1 MKKLFRSEPKNGT
14 RRASLCAFLIVALLL
29 TLPLTLSL
37 PCAAESETSREAVE
51 WQLSEDEYTL
61 IGNGRTYTRCNEL
74 PIGQKV
80 NTDTLY
86 VFENTVRL
94 DGRTMSVVASS
105 PDAEIV
111 WLTST
116 MSDLWDDP
124 YATAVFATKEGQTA
138 LEAMAAGQM
147 SAWRLEDDNSLFGS
161 TKQAFFD
168 SDLLRRMNDLT
179 ATEEV
184 DVSSLKSCTRYD
196 ILGYDRTGTVYT
208 VCGAVYKDADRYLY
222 VNYLTLGN
230 QYFDADGNFSY
241 RSGQVSAVRLEGDV
255 LSDFLAT
262 TERLKAV
269 SASVIYEDELTF
281 DPDEEMATSI
291 AAFWGCL
298 IIFGFILPIAPLV
311 VGLVMPHSAKRG
323 CPTRWYLVALLSA
336 VWIAIAIVIAIL
348 AA

>member
-37 PCAAESETSREAVE
+37 PCAAESETPREAVE

-61 IGNGRTYTRCNEL
+61 TGNGRTYTRCDEL
-74 PIGQKV
+74 PVGQKV

-105 PDAEIV
+105 PDAEVV

-116 MSDLWDDP
+116 ISDLWDDP
-124 YATAVFATKEGQTA
+124 YATAVFVTKEGRDA

-147 SAWRLEDDNSLFGS
+147 SSWRLEDDNSLFSS
-161 TKQAFFD
+161 TKQASFD
-168 SDLLRRMNDLT
+168 GDLLRRMNDLT

-184 DVSSLKSCTRYD
+184 NVSVLKGCVRYD
-196 ILGYDRTGTVYT
+196 ILGFDSTGTVYT
-208 VCGAVYKDADRYLY
+208 VCGAVYEERDRYLY
-222 VNYLTLGN
+222 VNYLSLGN

-241 RSGQVSAVRLEGDV
+241 RSGQVSAIRLEGDV

-262 TERLKAV
+262 TDRLKAV
-269 SASVIYEDELTF
+269 STSVIYEDELTF
-281 DPDEEMATSI
+281 NPDEEMETSI

-323 CPTRWYLVALLSA
+323 YPTRWYLVALLSA
-336 VWIAIAIVIAIL
+336 VWIVIAIVIAIL

>member
-37 PCAAESETSREAVE
+37 PCAAESETPREAVE

-61 IGNGRTYTRCNEL
+61 TGNGRTYTRCDEL
-74 PIGQKV
+74 PVGQKV

-105 PDAEIV
+105 PDAEVV

-116 MSDLWDDP
+116 ISDLWDDP
-124 YATAVFATKEGQTA
+124 YATAVFVTKEGRDA

-147 SAWRLEDDNSLFGS
+147 SSWRLEDDNSLFSS
-161 TKQAFFD
+161 TKQASFD
-168 SDLLRRMNDLT
+168 GDLLRRMNDLT

-184 DVSSLKSCTRYD
+184 NVSVLKGCVRYD
-196 ILGYDRTGTVYT
+196 ILGFDSTDTVYT
-208 VCGAVYKDADRYLY
+208 VCGAVYEERDRYLY

-241 RSGQVSAVRLEGDV
+241 RSGQVSAIRLEGDV

-262 TERLKAV
+262 MERLKSV
-269 SASVIYEDELTF
+269 STSVIHEDELTF
-281 DPDEEMATSI
+281 DPDEEMETSI

-323 CPTRWYLVALLSA
+323 YPTRWYLVALLSA
-336 VWIAIAIVIAIL
+336 VWIVIAIVIAIL

>member
-1 MKKLFRSEPKNGT
+1 MKKLFWSEPKNGT
-14 RRASLCAFLIVALLL
+14 RRASLCAFLIAALLL

-61 IGNGRTYTRCNEL
+61 TGNGRTYTRCDEL
-74 PIGQKV
+74 PVGQKV

-105 PDAEIV
+105 PDAEVV

-116 MSDLWDDP
+116 ISDLWDDP
-124 YATAVFATKEGQTA
+124 YATAVFVTKEGRDA

-147 SAWRLEDDNSLFGS
+147 SAWRLEDDNSTFGS
-161 TKQAFFD
+161 TKQASFD
-168 SDLLRRMNDLT
+168 GDLLRRMNGLA

-184 DVSSLKSCTRYD
+184 NVSVLKGCVRYD
-196 ILGYDRTGTVYT
+196 ILGFDSTGTVYT
-208 VCGAVYKDADRYLY
+208 VCGAVYEERDRYLY
-222 VNYLTLGN
+222 VNYLSLGN

-241 RSGQVSAVRLEGDV
+241 RSGQVSAIRLEGDV

-262 TERLKAV
+262 TDRLKAV
-269 SASVIYEDELTF
+269 STSVIHEDELTF
-281 DPDEEMATSI
+281 DPDEEMETSI

-323 CPTRWYLVALLSA
+323 YPTRWYLVALLSA
-336 VWIAIAIVIAIL
+336 VWIVIAIVIAIL